1 MRLIK
6 VLAVVILAAVIG
18 LAGYA
23 YFGDM
28 EPMRKETRLPLQL
41 GMPGD

>member
-6 VLAVVILAAVIG
+6 VLAVVILAALAG

-28 EPMRKETRLPLQL
+28 EPIRQEKRLPLQL
-41 GMPGD
+41 GTPGD

>member
-6 VLAVVILAAVIG
+6 LLVVVILAAMIG

-28 EPMRKETRLPLQL
+28 EPLRREVRLPLQL
-41 GMPGD
+41 GTPGD

>member
-1 MRLIK
+1 MRLVK
-6 VLAVVILAAVIG
+6 LLVVVILAALIG

-28 EPMRKETRLPLQL
+28 EPQRREVRSPLQL
-41 GMPGD
+41 DVTGE

>member
-6 VLAVVILAAVIG
+6 VLAVVILAAVAG

-28 EPMRKETRLPLQL
+28 EPMRHETRLPLQL

>member
-28 EPMRKETRLPLQL
+28 EPVRKETRQPLQL